1 MPGLESLLSRLIQA
15 RVDFV
20 IVGGFAAM
28 AHGVTLVT
36 QDIDICLRFSPDNL
50 FRLRD
55 SLVDLKAVHRM
66 TPQRIPLDLNETN
79 VSEFKNLYLDTD
91 YGQLD
96 CLSELKG
103 IGGFDAVAALSEQV
117 ELTAGRCRV
126 LGIDGLIRAK
136 EAMGRVQDRL
146 AILQLRAIQERE
158 VGES

>member
-15 RVDFV
+15 RVEFV

-50 FRLRD
+50 FRLREA
-55 SLVDLKAVHRM
+55 LTDLHPVHRM
-66 TPQRIPLDLNETN
+66 TPQLIPLQINEAN
-79 VSEFKNLYLDTD
+79 VSEFRNLYLDTD
-91 YGQLD
+91 FGQLD
-96 CLSELKG
+96 CLSEVKG
-103 IGGFDAVAALSEQV
+103 IGGFDAVAALSEEV
-117 ELTAGRCRV
+117 ELTAGRCKV

-158 VGES
+158 AAES